1 MPVPV
6 PRCGLRTAAAAP
18 RCGHCGTGVL
28 CVVCAVRTVMTDVCV
43 PPPTTASRRPGL
55 RLAAARSRRSRRLAG
70 APRAR
75 ELYRIYMPD
84 TRTRAQRPSPHRS
97 PHTPSH
103 GTRAGKRT
111 AGLPLQVPLPV
122 PFFVLACKQTF
133 CKQERRFDFA
143 ATRLYRIGGDFCAC
157 CDCHL
162 CCSLA
167 RMFAGWESRG
177 NLARGRPSTPGLEL
191 RHGQPAIPRLSLKPG
206 GGPCFPRRPA
216 SSDALSK
223 TRTFGGNQF
232 GRTSRGSFGDSRA
245 SLHDPQH
252 SMGPEPTLALS
263 RSSSE
268 YFLHRQSWKPSSMTD
283 HMGHPL
289 PRKWRAIATEGDVR
303 AAGTIC

>member
-1 MPVPV
+1 
-6 PRCGLRTAAAAP
+6 
-18 RCGHCGTGVL
+18 
-28 CVVCAVRTVMTDVCV
+28 
-43 PPPTTASRRPGL
+43 
-55 RLAAARSRRSRRLAG
+55 
-70 APRAR
+70 
-75 ELYRIYMPD
+75 
-84 TRTRAQRPSPHRS
+84 
-97 PHTPSH
+97 
-103 GTRAGKRT
+103 
-111 AGLPLQVPLPV
+111 
-122 PFFVLACKQTF
+122 
-133 CKQERRFDFA
+133 
-143 ATRLYRIGGDFCAC
+143 
-157 CDCHL
+157 
-162 CCSLA
+162 
-167 RMFAGWESRG
+167 MFAGWESRG

-252 SMGPEPTLALS
+252 SMGPDPTLALS